1 MIRVIQSM
9 SLRPPLP
16 KLPYRSSLR
25 TPCLRDSTSDC
36 HVHSCIFA
44 YSVPPSSQTA
54 LAIRTRQHFV
64 LLSHGE
70 RPHERATHVHRHL
83 DASLRARDDAP
94 GVAVLP
100 HAGEADWAAR
110 GKCGILAIVT
120 QDGASRGAVSRWCGG
135 SSYDKY
141 PVSAER
147 VNEGLVDVFDEKGW
161 DIFIHY
167 AEDGSGVGSAIIPS
181 TY

>member
-1 MIRVIQSM
+1 M
-9 SLRPPLP
+9 
-16 KLPYRSSLR
+16 
-25 TPCLRDSTSDC
+25 
-36 HVHSCIFA
+36 
-44 YSVPPSSQTA
+44 
-54 LAIRTRQHFV
+54 
-64 LLSHGE
+64 LLE
-70 RPHERATHVHRHL
+70 WQF
-83 DASLRARDDAP
+83 
-94 GVAVLP
+94 LP

-135 SSYDKY
+135 SSYDVRFCYFYFYFFLPHLCIDTRQKY